1 MSSLP
6 VPPLQASEEGEEE
19 KKNSYWQRFKS
30 VVPFAGGDATLGKGL
45 AKQVGNVTEC
55 ALLSFLVDLGKFN
68 ISSCWVCYQL
78 HTHTRQGFDYDAI
91 RENYPTECF
100 VKVFTFNSAR
110 KSMSTVVP
118 LPGGG
123 FRLFTKGASEIVL
136 DKCSHIVA
144 ENGRVAPLSEVDKK
158 DIVSSVVQN
167 MASNALRT
175 IGLAY
180 R

>member
-1 MSSLP
+1 M
-6 VPPLQASEEGEEE
+6 
-19 KKNSYWQRFKS
+19 
-30 VVPFAGGDATLGKGL
+30 
-45 AKQVGNVTEC
+45 
-55 ALLSFLVDLGKFN
+55 
-68 ISSCWVCYQL
+68 
-78 HTHTRQGFDYDAI
+78 
-91 RENYPTECF
+91 
-100 VKVFTFNSAR
+100 KVFTFNSAR